1 MYDKKKKNKEYH
13 VKFVCFPYPTHM
25 EQRLT
30 SNFCECDHELAFVP
44 LNYIALAQ
52 YVAAKANAEIIFI

>member
-1 MYDKKKKNKEYH
+1 M
-13 VKFVCFPYPTHM
+13 KFVCFPYPTHM